1 MPLYDIVS
9 LTGFM
14 VGSVLHVFLLG
25 LIYQRKNKT
34 PSEMAFFFLVV
45 SVTMWNVGNTIS
57 IFSMMLLGRNVPSI
71 YYVADTAAYIGI
83 GFIPSLLLHTA
94 TLYLTERGMRMSK
107 KLQGFIT
114 VVVYLPVLP
123 FSVAIRQMILSDE
136 PFLFTAI
143 TPFVKPFVVWLM
155 IALVG
160 AALISYKVSRLADDH
175 EEQRFHVYISWV
187 LVSIAAFI
195 GVIVLLEG
203 RHLSYVG
210 DYVVLAAMLSS
221 IFPSIIF
228 SYFVYRFNYMEFV
241 LRRSVFY
248 SFLTLIL
255 ACLYYFGINQFS
267 KYMYKHYDVNSRVL
281 EVTLVIALVFWF
293 PKLKETLQNLMRT
306 LFFRRIAD
314 SEYLLNDL
322 SHSIAEDSLVDLP
335 GLLNYVMQAVRNAT
349 GAKKVKLLLFRGKDV
364 EISGDDNSQALTT
377 DDVSNIIRYF
387 ATGELAVLERPET
400 KDVHI
405 VAEMKSLEAH
415 YVCPIFEERN
425 LIGLL
430 CLDRS
435 THGFSLPSDSL
446 EQLLI
451 ISNQISS
458 ALAKSRLIDEKLQLE
473 RKMLESEKLLS
484 LGRLSA
490 SVAHEVKNPLSSIKS
505 IVQVLRE
512 DAKRDEKSKEALSI
526 IVNEVD
532 RLTKVVNQ
540 LLQFARPAGG
550 KKQSYKLSDILNSV
564 LLVMRHEATRNG
576 VSIHREVQDHIPLIN
591 AEEGALEEIFFNL
604 IHNGI
609 QAMPQG
615 GTLSITAGVDGGV
628 VRGNVLEIRVTDSGS
643 GVSAETAD
651 KIFEPFYTTKQTG
664 TGLGLSIVRKRLEEM
679 GGSVSVENL
688 AAGAGTSFIVRLPV
702 QGGYV
707 PTPAQAA
714 GG

>member
-1 MPLYDIVS
+1 
-9 LTGFM
+9 
-14 VGSVLHVFLLG
+14 
-25 LIYQRKNKT
+25 
-34 PSEMAFFFLVV
+34 
-45 SVTMWNVGNTIS
+45 
-57 IFSMMLLGRNVPSI
+57 
-71 YYVADTAAYIGI
+71 
-83 GFIPSLLLHTA
+83 
-94 TLYLTERGMRMSK
+94 
-107 KLQGFIT
+107 
-114 VVVYLPVLP
+114 
-123 FSVAIRQMILSDE
+123 
-136 PFLFTAI
+136 
-143 TPFVKPFVVWLM
+143 
-155 IALVG
+155 
-160 AALISYKVSRLADDH
+160 
-175 EEQRFHVYISWV
+175 
-187 LVSIAAFI
+187 
-195 GVIVLLEG
+195 
-203 RHLSYVG
+203 
-210 DYVVLAAMLSS
+210 
-221 IFPSIIF
+221 
-228 SYFVYRFNYMEFV
+228 
-241 LRRSVFY
+241 
-248 SFLTLIL
+248 
-255 ACLYYFGINQFS
+255 
-267 KYMYKHYDVNSRVL
+267 VL
-281 EVTLVIALVFWF
+281 EATLVIALVFWF

-322 SHSIAEDSLVDLP
+322 SHSIAEDSLVDFP

-349 GAKKVKLLLFRGKDV
+349 GVKKVKLLLFRGKTV
-364 EISGDDNSQALTT
+364 EISGDDSSRALTT

-415 YVCPIFEERN
+415 YVCPVFEERN

-435 THGFSLPSDSL
+435 IHGFPLPSDNL

-458 ALAKSRLIDEKLQLE
+458 VLAKSRLIDEKLQLE

-550 KKQSYKLSDILNSV
+550 KKQSYKLSDILTGV
-564 LLVMRHEATRNG
+564 LLVMRHEATKNG
-576 VSIHREVQDHIPLIN
+576 VSIHREDKDDIPLIN

-615 GTLSITAGVDGGV
+615 GALSITAGVDGGV
-628 VRGNVLEIRVTDSGS
+628 GRGNVLEIRVTDSGP
-643 GVSAETAD
+643 GVSAESAD

-688 AAGAGTSFIVRLPV
+688 AAGAGTSFVVSLPV